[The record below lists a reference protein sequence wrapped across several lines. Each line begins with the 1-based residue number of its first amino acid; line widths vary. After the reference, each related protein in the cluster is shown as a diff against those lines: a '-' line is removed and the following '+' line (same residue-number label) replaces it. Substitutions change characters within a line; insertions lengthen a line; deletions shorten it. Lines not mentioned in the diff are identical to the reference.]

1 MSRYYLIGLPGA
13 GKSTS
18 GKRFAKKLQCAYA
31 DLDKLIVIRAGKS
44 IPRIFEEEGEAVFRQ
59 YEREALQQTAGSRQ
73 LVVGCGGG
81 TVAWHDNLAWMKANG
96 KVIWLNIKMEELA
109 RRIMKSP
116 NKRPLFPVLEK
127 EAVAAR
133 LQELWEARV
142 AFCRQADYIVE
153 SETALIDLAEAL
165 RYDLK

>member
-18 GKRFAKKLQCAYA
+18 GKRFAKRLQCAYA
-31 DLDKLIVIRAGKS
+31 DLDKLVVIHAGKS

-59 YEREALQQTAGSRQ
+59 YEREALQQTAGSQQ

-81 TVAWHDNLAWMKANG
+81 TVAWHDNLAWMKAHG
-96 KVIWLNIKMEELA
+96 KVIWINIKMEELC
-109 RRIMKSP
+109 RRILKSP
-116 NKRPLFPVLEK
+116 NKRPMFPVLEK
-127 EAVAAR
+127 EAVAAK
-133 LQELWEARV
+133 LQMLWEARV
-142 AFCRQADYIVE
+142 GYCQQADYIVE